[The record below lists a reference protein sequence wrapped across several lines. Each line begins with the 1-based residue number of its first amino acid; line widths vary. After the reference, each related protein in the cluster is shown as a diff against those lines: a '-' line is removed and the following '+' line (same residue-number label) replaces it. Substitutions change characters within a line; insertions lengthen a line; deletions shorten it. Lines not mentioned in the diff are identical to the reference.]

1 MKRFGLIF
9 FLAMLLS
16 VMPSVAGAE
25 ENYTFDLSE
34 IEKKPYHFGGY
45 VEARPVLYGLD
56 THAALYKLRFFDEP
70 DRRALLEA
78 NGRMRL
84 EGSYEKNIFRVFARL
99 NTDLQYNDH
108 THGLERTTFYEAYVS
123 AKPLTSVKIDIGKKT
138 LKWGK
143 GYAWNPV
150 AFADRPKP
158 S

>member
-70 DRRALLEA
+70 DRRALLRPTA
-78 NGRMRL
+78 GCAWKAAT
-84 EGSYEKNIFRVFARL
+84 KNIFVRQ
-99 NTDLQYNDH
+99 TQY
-108 THGLERTTFYEAYVS
+108 
-123 AKPLTSVKIDIGKKT
+123 
-138 LKWGK
+138 
-143 GYAWNPV
+143 
-150 AFADRPKP
+150 RP
-158 S
+158 SI